1 MQNKQDSTYTE
12 VSRSNAVFGGVKVL
26 QMVVSF
32 LRTKVVA
39 LCLGPAGVGV
49 ISLLENTVNTIYN
62 FTNLGT
68 AQSGVRAISIEKDY
82 LGKIRAVR
90 VIEFLS
96 FVLGLLGA
104 LICFLFA
111 NKLSLWVFGEASFK
125 LAFQIVSV
133 AIFFISMQNGQVA
146 LFQGYHAV
154 KPLAKASLVASV
166 AMFGVTVPIVY
177 FGGSSSIPYLLI
189 CSHGAGFLAYFLFRY
204 KKLPRWKKLE
214 LRDSLKESKSTISL
228 GVALMLSNSLMSVF
242 ALLLTSFINRTGSSS
257 DVGLYQAANT
267 CTYIVITILISILAS
282 DFYPRIS
289 SVTDDKQKVSNLLSA
304 QVELLILIL
313 VPIVLSMVLFPSI
326 YVLLFYSNAFIE
338 VVDAVRLMGVSLL
351 FRIVWHSFSYVILSR
366 GDKIMYFVCDALIG
380 NGLFFL
386 GNLFGYKFMGVNG
399 IAISYVFL
407 SAFIMFMLGLT
418 VKIRYNIYI
427 NSQIIKRVLPLFLAC
442 VFIYLLEHFKII
454 GFYFLLLFFIVVS
467 IFCIKKY
474 NDYTN
479 LFSSIKQRII
489 KK

>member
-1 MQNKQDSTYTE
+1 
-12 VSRSNAVFGGVKVL
+12 
-26 QMVVSF
+26 
-32 LRTKVVA
+32 
-39 LCLGPAGVGV
+39 
-49 ISLLENTVNTIYN
+49 
-62 FTNLGT
+62 
-68 AQSGVRAISIEKDY
+68 
-82 LGKIRAVR
+82 
-90 VIEFLS
+90 
-96 FVLGLLGA
+96 
-104 LICFLFA
+104 
-111 NKLSLWVFGEASFK
+111 
-125 LAFQIVSV
+125 
-133 AIFFISMQNGQVA
+133 
-146 LFQGYHAV
+146 
-154 KPLAKASLVASV
+154 
-166 AMFGVTVPIVY
+166 
-177 FGGSSSIPYLLI
+177 
-189 CSHGAGFLAYFLFRY
+189 
-204 KKLPRWKKLE
+204 
-214 LRDSLKESKSTISL
+214 
-228 GVALMLSNSLMSVF
+228 MSVF

-386 GNLFGYKFMGVNG
+386 GNLLGYKFMGVNG